1 MAESFYGGRRG
12 ASVVIVKSYDS
23 VAEMQAEFDSVE
35 CTVDYDNYVVVN
47 TNVDG
52 IESSVLY
59 RRTLDGP
66 VKVGTLGSSSG
77 GGGGTS
83 SGGILDLVLTIPSSV
98 PTPIDGQGEY
108 SKTNKS
114 LVPGYYTDE
123 EGNPVYNDSIKWVY
137 TNIISED
144 GTSSKTY
151 VGFTFPYSIVDFE
164 ASLVDKNDENNPVI
178 KRIDDGAHPFYNKWA
193 LKIPRGQKGNSF
205 KNLRVVSASWINV
218 YFPDGFADG
227 FILRD
232 DNPDSQHL
240 IYDYQNEDSGELETY
255 YLGKYSI
262 INNVLFSDDGTL
274 SFVFNGNKTVSYTKK
289 VKWISSVNLSEDGT
303 LTFEYN
309 NGETPTVYEKAIKT
323 IKDISLLDDGTF
335 TIIDNQGN
343 EFKKELI
350 WPTSIILES
359 TSEDTPTEEGS
370 GSQKLKVTYNNGD
383 FEYISPPIN
392 YIMRTAINENYHL
405 LILYSDPEKRAN
417 LINKASYDGRD
428 DWEDMGSIK
437 SDNGLLIGRN
447 YTYPG
452 TQTIDVI
459 ISSLNANYP
468 NGLTGEDKG
477 KVITA
482 GTYNNDKNFFAYDY
496 DENTWYYLGSLSGV
510 TDFTEAF
517 LFASENDANIESKKN
532 TLKNGGVWF
541 VIEEI

>member
-23 VAEMQAEFDSVE
+23 IAEMQAEFDSVE
-35 CTVDYDNYVVVN
+35 CTVDYDSYVVVN
-47 TNVDG
+47 TNIDG

-77 GGGGTS
+77 SGGGSS
-83 SGGILDLVLTIPSSV
+83 SGGVFDLVLTVPTSV

-108 SKTNKS
+108 NKTNKS
-114 LVPGYYTDE
+114 LIPGYYTDE
-123 EGNPVYNDSIKWVY
+123 SGNPVYNDSIKWVY
-137 TNIISED
+137 TNVISED

-151 VGFTFPYSIVDFE
+151 VGFTFPYSVIDFE
-164 ASLVDKNDENNPVI
+164 ASLVDKNDEKNPVI
-178 KRIDDGAHPFYNKWA
+178 KKIDDGTHPFYNKWS

-205 KNLRVVSASWINV
+205 KNLRVVSASWINA

-227 FILRD
+227 FILQD

-262 INNVLFSDDGTL
+262 INNVLFSNDGTL

-289 VKWISSVNLSEDGT
+289 IKWISSINLSEDGT

-359 TSEDTPTEEGS
+359 AAEDTPAEEGS
-370 GSQKLKVTYNNGD
+370 GSQRLKVTYNNGD

-392 YIMRTAINENYHL
+392 YIMRTAIDENYHL

-417 LINKASYDGRD
+417 LVNKASYDGRD

-437 SDNGLLIGRN
+437 SDNGLLVGRN
-447 YTYPG
+447 YTYYG
-452 TQTIDVI
+452 TQSISVI
-459 ISSLNANYP
+459 ISSLNIDYP

-482 GTYNNDKNFFAYDY
+482 GTYNNDKNFFAFDY

-517 LFASENDANIESKKN
+517 LFASENDADIESKKA
-532 TLKNGGVWF
+532 TLKNGGIWF
-541 VIEEI
+541 VLEEI

>member
-35 CTVDYDNYVVVN
+35 CTVDYDSYVVVN

-137 TNIISED
+137 TNVISED

-178 KRIDDGAHPFYNKWA
+178 KRIDDGTHPFYNKWV

-227 FILRD
+227 FILQD

-262 INNVLFSDDGTL
+262 INNVLLSDDGTL

-309 NGETPTVYEKAIKT
+309 NGEAPTVYEKAIKT

-350 WPTSIILES
+350 WPTSIMLES
-359 TSEDTPTEEGS
+359 TSEDAPTEEGS

-392 YIMRTAINENYHL
+392 YIMRTSIDENYHL

-417 LINKASYDGRD
+417 LINKTSYDGRD

-447 YTYPG
+447 YTYYG
-452 TQTIDVI
+452 TQSISVI
-459 ISSLNANYP
+459 ISSLNIDYP

-541 VIEEI
+541 IIEEI

>member
-23 VAEMQAEFDSVE
+23 IAEMQAEFDSVE
-35 CTVDYDNYVVVN
+35 CTVDYDSYVVVN
-47 TNVDG
+47 TNIDG

-77 GGGGTS
+77 SGGGSS
-83 SGGILDLVLTIPSSV
+83 SGGVFDLVLTAPNSV

-108 SKTNKS
+108 NKTNKS
-114 LVPGYYTDE
+114 LIPGYYTDE
-123 EGNPVYNDSIKWVY
+123 AGNPVYNDSIRWVY
-137 TNIISED
+137 TNVISED
-144 GTSSKTY
+144 KTSSKTY
-151 VGFTFPYSIVDFE
+151 VGFTFPYSVIDFE
-164 ASLVDKNDENNPVI
+164 ASLVDKNDEKNPVI
-178 KRIDDGAHPFYNKWA
+178 KKIDDGTHPFYNKWS

-205 KNLRVVSASWINV
+205 KNLRVVSASWINA
-218 YFPDGFADG
+218 YFSDGFADG
-227 FILRD
+227 FILQD

-262 INNVLFSDDGTL
+262 INNVLFSNDGTL

-289 VKWISSVNLSEDGT
+289 VKWISSINLSEDGT

-323 IKDISLLDDGTF
+323 IKDISLLDNGTF

-359 TSEDTPTEEGS
+359 AAEDTPAEEGS

-392 YIMRTAINENYHL
+392 YIMRTAIDENYHL

-447 YTYPG
+447 YTYSG
-452 TQTIDVI
+452 TQAIDVI
-459 ISSLNANYP
+459 ISSLNRDYP

-482 GTYNNDKNFFAYDY
+482 GTYNNDKNFFAFDY
-496 DENTWYYLGSLSGV
+496 DKNTWYYLGSLSGV

>member
-23 VAEMQAEFDSVE
+23 IAEMQAEFDSVE
-35 CTVDYDNYVVVN
+35 CTVDYDSYVVVN
-47 TNVDG
+47 TNIDG
-52 IESSVLY
+52 IESSILY

-77 GGGGTS
+77 GGGGSS
-83 SGGILDLVLTIPSSV
+83 SGGVFDLVLTVPNSV

-108 SKTNKS
+108 NKTNKS
-114 LVPGYYTDE
+114 LIPGYYTDE
-123 EGNPVYNDSIKWVY
+123 NGNPVYNDSIKWVY
-137 TNIISED
+137 TNVISED
-144 GTSSKTY
+144 KTSSKTY
-151 VGFTFPYSIVDFE
+151 VGFTFPYSVIDFE
-164 ASLVDKNDENNPVI
+164 ASLVDKNDEKNPVI
-178 KRIDDGAHPFYNKWA
+178 KKIDDGTHPFYNKWS

-205 KNLRVVSASWINV
+205 KNLRVVSASWINA
-218 YFPDGFADG
+218 YFSDGFADG
-227 FILRD
+227 FILQD

-262 INNVLFSDDGTL
+262 INNVLFSNDGTL

-289 VKWISSVNLSEDGT
+289 VKWISSINLSEDGT

-359 TSEDTPTEEGS
+359 AAEDTPAEEGS
-370 GSQKLKVTYNNGD
+370 GSQRLKVTYNNGD

-392 YIMRTAINENYHL
+392 YIMRTAIDENYHL

-417 LINKASYDGRD
+417 LVNKASYDGRD

-437 SDNGLLIGRN
+437 SDNGLLVGRN
-447 YTYPG
+447 YTYYG
-452 TQTIDVI
+452 TQSISVI
-459 ISSLNANYP
+459 ISSLNIDYP

-482 GTYNNDKNFFAYDY
+482 GTYNNDKNFFAFDY
-496 DENTWYYLGSLSGV
+496 DENTWYYLGLLSGV

-517 LFASENDANIESKKN
+517 LFASENEADIESKKA
-532 TLKNGGVWF
+532 TLKNGGIWF
-541 VIEEI
+541 VLEEI

>member
-35 CTVDYDNYVVVN
+35 CTVDYDSYVVVN

-83 SGGILDLVLTIPSSV
+83 SGGILDLVLTTPGSV

-137 TNIISED
+137 TNVISED

-205 KNLRVVSASWINV
+205 KNLRVVSASQIDI

-227 FILRD
+227 FILQD

-309 NGETPTVYEKAIKT
+309 NGEAPTVYEKAIKT

-350 WPTSIILES
+350 WPTSIMLES

-392 YIMRTAINENYHL
+392 YIMRTAIDENYHL

-417 LINKASYDGRD
+417 LTNKASYDGRD
-428 DWEDMGSIK
+428 DWEDMGSVK

-517 LFASENDANIESKKN
+517 LFASENDTNIESKKN

-541 VIEEI
+541 IIEEI

>member
-23 VAEMQAEFDSVE
+23 IAEMQAEFDSVE
-35 CTVDYDNYVVVN
+35 CPVDYDSYVVVN

-123 EGNPVYNDSIKWVY
+123 EGNPAYNDSIKWVY
-137 TNIISED
+137 TNVISED

-151 VGFTFPYSIVDFE
+151 IGFTFPYSIVDFE

-274 SFVFNGNKTVSYTKK
+274 SFVFNGNKAISYTKK

-309 NGETPTVYEKAIKT
+309 NGEAPTVYEKAIKT

-392 YIMRTAINENYHL
+392 YIMRTAIDENYHL

-417 LINKASYDGRD
+417 LTNKASYDGRD
-428 DWEDMGSIK
+428 DWDDMGSIK

-496 DENTWYYLGSLSGV
+496 DKNTWYYLGSLSGV

>member
-23 VAEMQAEFDSVE
+23 IAEMQAEFDSVE
-35 CTVDYDNYVVVN
+35 CTVDYDSYVVVN
-47 TNVDG
+47 TNIDG
-52 IESSVLY
+52 VKSSVLY

-137 TNIISED
+137 TNVISED

-178 KRIDDGAHPFYNKWA
+178 KRIDDGAHPFYNKWS

-227 FILRD
+227 FILQD

-262 INNVLFSDDGTL
+262 INNVLFSDNGTL

-350 WPTSIILES
+350 WPTSIMLES
-359 TSEDTPTEEGS
+359 ASEDTPTEEGS

-383 FEYISPPIN
+383 SEYISPPIN
-392 YIMRTAINENYHL
+392 YIMRTAIDENYHL

-417 LINKASYDGRD
+417 LTNKASYDGRD

-447 YTYPG
+447 YTYFG

-517 LFASENDANIESKKN
+517 LFALENDADIESKKS

>member
-12 ASVVIVKSYDS
+12 ASVVIVKSYNS
-23 VAEMQAEFDSVE
+23 VAEMQTEFDSVA
-35 CTVDYDNYVVVN
+35 CPVDYDSYVVVN

-137 TNIISED
+137 TNVISED

-178 KRIDDGAHPFYNKWA
+178 KRIDDGTHPFYNKWA

-205 KNLRVVSASWINV
+205 KNLRVVSASWINA

-227 FILRD
+227 FILQD

-350 WPTSIILES
+350 WPTNIMLES
-359 TSEDTPTEEGS
+359 ASEDTPTEEGS

-392 YIMRTAINENYHL
+392 YIMRTAIDENYHL
-405 LILYSDPEKRAN
+405 LILYSDPEKRTN
-417 LINKASYDGRD
+417 LTNKASYDRRD
-428 DWEDMGSIK
+428 DWEDMGSGK

-447 YTYPG
+447 YTYFG

-510 TDFTEAF
+510 ADFTEAF
-517 LFASENDANIESKKN
+517 LFASVNDADIESKKN

>member
-23 VAEMQAEFDSVE
+23 IAEMQAEFDSVE
-35 CTVDYDNYVVVN
+35 CTVDYDSYVVVN
-47 TNVDG
+47 TNIDG
-52 IESSVLY
+52 IESSILY

-77 GGGGTS
+77 GGGGSS
-83 SGGILDLVLTIPSSV
+83 SGGVFDLVLTVPNSV

-108 SKTNKS
+108 NKTNKS
-114 LVPGYYTDE
+114 LIPGYYTDE
-123 EGNPVYNDSIKWVY
+123 NGNPVYNDSIKWVY
-137 TNIISED
+137 TNVISED
-144 GTSSKTY
+144 KTSSKTY
-151 VGFTFPYSIVDFE
+151 VGFTFPYSVIDFE
-164 ASLVDKNDENNPVI
+164 ASLVDKNDEKNPVI
-178 KRIDDGAHPFYNKWA
+178 KKIDDGTHPFYNKWS

-205 KNLRVVSASWINV
+205 KNLRVVSASWINA
-218 YFPDGFADG
+218 YFSDGFADG
-227 FILRD
+227 FILQD

-262 INNVLFSDDGTL
+262 INNVLFSNDGTL

-289 VKWISSVNLSEDGT
+289 VKWISSINLSEDGT

-359 TSEDTPTEEGS
+359 AAEDTPAEEGS
-370 GSQKLKVTYNNGD
+370 GSQRLKVTYNNGD

-392 YIMRTAINENYHL
+392 YIMRTAIDENYHL

-417 LINKASYDGRD
+417 LVNKASYDGRD

-437 SDNGLLIGRN
+437 SDNGLLVGRN
-447 YTYPG
+447 YTYYG
-452 TQTIDVI
+452 TQSISVI
-459 ISSLNANYP
+459 ISSLNIDYP

-482 GTYNNDKNFFAYDY
+482 GTYNNDKNFFAFDY
-496 DENTWYYLGSLSGV
+496 DENTWYYLGLLSGV

-517 LFASENDANIESKKN
+517 LFASENDADIESKKA
-532 TLKNGGVWF
+532 TLKNGGIWF
-541 VIEEI
+541 VLEEI

>member
-23 VAEMQAEFDSVE
+23 IAEMQTEFDSVA
-35 CTVDYDNYVVVN
+35 CPVDYDSYVVVN

-123 EGNPVYNDSIKWVY
+123 EGNPAYNDSIKWVY
-137 TNIISED
+137 TNVISED
-144 GTSSKTY
+144 KTSSKTY

-178 KRIDDGAHPFYNKWA
+178 KRIDDGAHPFYNKWS

-205 KNLRVVSASWINV
+205 KNLRVVSASWINA

-309 NGETPTVYEKAIKT
+309 NRETPTVYEKAIKT

-350 WPTSIILES
+350 WPTSIMLES

-417 LINKASYDGRD
+417 LINKTSYDGRD
-428 DWEDMGSIK
+428 DWEDMGSVK

-447 YTYPG
+447 YTYFG

-541 VIEEI
+541 IIEEI

>member
-23 VAEMQAEFDSVE
+23 IAEMQAEFDSIE
-35 CTVDYDNYVVVN
+35 CTVDYDSYVVVN
-47 TNVDG
+47 TNIDG

-77 GGGGTS
+77 GGGGSS
-83 SGGILDLVLTIPSSV
+83 SGGVFDLVLTVPTSV

-108 SKTNKS
+108 TKTNKS
-114 LVPGYYTDE
+114 LIPGYYTDE
-123 EGNPVYNDSIKWVY
+123 SGNPVYNDSIKWVY
-137 TNIISED
+137 TNVISED

-151 VGFTFPYSIVDFE
+151 VGFTFPYSVIDFE

-178 KRIDDGAHPFYNKWA
+178 KKIDDGTHPFYNKWS
-193 LKIPRGQKGNSF
+193 LKIPRGEKGNSF
-205 KNLRVVSASWINV
+205 KNLRVVSASWINA
-218 YFPDGFADG
+218 YFSNGFADG
-227 FILRD
+227 FILQD

-289 VKWISSVNLSEDGT
+289 VKWISSINLSEDGT

-343 EFKKELI
+343 ELKKELI
-350 WPTSIILES
+350 WPTSILLES
-359 TSEDTPTEEGS
+359 AAEDTPAEEGS
-370 GSQKLKVTYNNGD
+370 GSQRLKVIYNNGD

-392 YIMRTAINENYHL
+392 YIMRTAIDENYHL

-417 LINKASYDGRD
+417 LVNKASYDGRD

-437 SDNGLLIGRN
+437 SDNGLLVGRN
-447 YTYPG
+447 YTYYG
-452 TQTIDVI
+452 TQSISVI
-459 ISSLNANYP
+459 ISSLNIDYP

-482 GTYNNDKNFFAYDY
+482 GTYNNDKNFFAFDY

>member
-23 VAEMQAEFDSVE
+23 VAEMQTEFDSVE
-35 CTVDYDNYVVVN
+35 CTVDYDSYVVVN

-123 EGNPVYNDSIKWVY
+123 EGNPAYNDSIKWVY
-137 TNIISED
+137 TNVISED

-178 KRIDDGAHPFYNKWA
+178 KRIDDGAHPFYNKWS

-218 YFPDGFADG
+218 YFPDGFSDG
-227 FILRD
+227 FILQD

-262 INNVLFSDDGTL
+262 ISNVLFSDDGTL

-309 NGETPTVYEKAIKT
+309 NGGTPTVYEKAIKT

-350 WPTSIILES
+350 WPTSIMLES
-359 TSEDTPTEEGS
+359 ASEDTPTEEGS

-392 YIMRTAINENYHL
+392 YIMRTAIDENYHL

-447 YTYPG
+447 YTYSG
-452 TQTIDVI
+452 TQAIDVI
-459 ISSLNANYP
+459 ISSLNRDYP

-496 DENTWYYLGSLSGV
+496 DKNTWYYLGSLSGV

>member
-23 VAEMQAEFDSVE
+23 IAEMQAEFDSVE
-35 CTVDYDNYVVVN
+35 CTVDYDSYVVVN
-47 TNVDG
+47 TNIDG

-123 EGNPVYNDSIKWVY
+123 EGNPAYNDSIKWVY
-137 TNIISED
+137 TNVISED

-178 KRIDDGAHPFYNKWA
+178 KRIDDGAHPFYNKWS

-227 FILRD
+227 FILQD

-240 IYDYQNEDSGELETY
+240 IYDYQNENSGELETY

-309 NGETPTVYEKAIKT
+309 NGEAPTVYEKAIKT

-350 WPTSIILES
+350 WPTSIVLES

-392 YIMRTAINENYHL
+392 YIMKTAIDENYHL

-428 DWEDMGSIK
+428 DWEDMGSVK

-447 YTYPG
+447 YTYFG

-496 DENTWYYLGSLSGV
+496 DKNTWYYLGSLSGV
-510 TDFTEAF
+510 ADFTEAF

>member
-23 VAEMQAEFDSVE
+23 VAEMQTEFDSVE
-35 CTVDYDNYVVVN
+35 CTVDYDSYVVVN
-47 TNVDG
+47 TNVGG

-123 EGNPVYNDSIKWVY
+123 EGNPAYNDSIKWVY
-137 TNIISED
+137 TNVISED

-164 ASLVDKNDENNPVI
+164 ASLVDKNDESNPVI
-178 KRIDDGAHPFYNKWA
+178 KRIDDGAHPFYNKWS

-218 YFPDGFADG
+218 YFPDGFSDG
-227 FILRD
+227 FILQD

-262 INNVLFSDDGTL
+262 ISNVLFSDDGTL

-350 WPTSIILES
+350 WPTSIMLES
-359 TSEDTPTEEGS
+359 ASEDTPTEEGS

-392 YIMRTAINENYHL
+392 YIMRTAIDENYHL

-447 YTYPG
+447 YTYSG
-452 TQTIDVI
+452 TQAIDVI
-459 ISSLNANYP
+459 ISSLNRDYP

-496 DENTWYYLGSLSGV
+496 DKNTWYYLGSLSGV

>member
-23 VAEMQAEFDSVE
+23 VAEMQTEFDSVA
-35 CTVDYDNYVVVN
+35 CPVDYDSYVVVN

-77 GGGGTS
+77 SGGGSS
-83 SGGILDLVLTIPSSV
+83 SGGVFDLVLTVPNSV

-108 SKTNKS
+108 NKTNKS
-114 LVPGYYTDE
+114 LIPGYYTDE
-123 EGNPVYNDSIKWVY
+123 SGNPVYNDSIKWVY
-137 TNIISED
+137 TNVISED

-164 ASLVDKNDENNPVI
+164 VSLVDKNDENNPVI

-218 YFPDGFADG
+218 YLPDGFADG

-392 YIMRTAINENYHL
+392 YIMRTAIDENYHL

-417 LINKASYDGRD
+417 LVNKASYDGRD

-437 SDNGLLIGRN
+437 SDNGLLVGRN

-541 VIEEI
+541 IIEEI

>member
-47 TNVDG
+47 TNIDG

-137 TNIISED
+137 TNVISED

-350 WPTSIILES
+350 WPTSIMLES
-359 TSEDTPTEEGS
+359 ASEDTPTEEGS

-392 YIMRTAINENYHL
+392 YIMRTAIDENYHL

-417 LINKASYDGRD
+417 LTNKASYDGRD
-428 DWEDMGSIK
+428 DWADMGSVK

-447 YTYPG
+447 YTYFG

-459 ISSLNANYP
+459 IASLNANYP

-496 DENTWYYLGSLSGV
+496 DENTWYYLGSLSEV

-517 LFASENDANIESKKN
+517 LFALENDADIESKKS

>member
-23 VAEMQAEFDSVE
+23 VAEMQTEFDSVT
-35 CTVDYDNYVVVN
+35 CPVDYDSYVVVN

-392 YIMRTAINENYHL
+392 YIMRTAIDENYHL

-417 LINKASYDGRD
+417 LTNKASYDGRD
-428 DWEDMGSIK
+428 DWDDMGSIK

-496 DENTWYYLGSLSGV
+496 DKNTWYYLGSLSGV